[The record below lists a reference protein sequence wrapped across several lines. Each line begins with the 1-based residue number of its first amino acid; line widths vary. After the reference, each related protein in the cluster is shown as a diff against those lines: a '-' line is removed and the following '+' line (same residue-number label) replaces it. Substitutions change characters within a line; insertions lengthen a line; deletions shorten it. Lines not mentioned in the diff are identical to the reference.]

1 MMLNSVQDPLDF
13 EDLTAIYRVEKKAP
27 SLSVVRKDLYP
38 AIAGLLMGLSAEYN
52 KQLSMDPDSLICEGA
67 NQRRKKAKQLS
78 KEVVEIRMQKICSLA
93 LRSAM
98 GAQNVID
105 QLTPEEKEYY
115 SNVLEIS
122 RRHGAL
128 ITKMAGEKKY
138 DSPRIDPDVPSK
150 KDPVVETP
158 SKPVPKETAVE
169 PVVEVNFE
177 PELEMEEPQFDNF
190 PEDAVNYDDNAAID
204 EDKLFAAPASQ
215 VVDDEMRISG
225 KKEKEISPR
234 DNSFTT
240 NDMVLIRITE
250 DLPAFSGPD
259 RDYRLSKEDV
269 IMMPKVMADALVHRE
284 KAILLTPSP

>member
-38 AIAGLLMGLSAEYN
+38 AIAGLLLGLNTEYN

-78 KEVVEIRMQKICSLA
+78 KEVVELRMQKICSLA
-93 LRSAM
+93 LRGAM

-115 SNVLEIS
+115 NNVLEVS
-122 RRHGAL
+122 RKHGAL
-128 ITKMAGEKKY
+128 VTKMAGEKKY
-138 DSPRIDPDVPSK
+138 DSPRIDPDTLSK
-150 KDPVVETP
+150 KDPAVKTP
-158 SKPVPKETAVE
+158 SEPLLKETVIE
-169 PVVEVNFE
+169 PVIEVNYE
-177 PELEMEEPQFDNF
+177 PELEIEEPHLDNF
-190 PEDAVNYDDNAAID
+190 PEDPIDYDDDTMID
-204 EDKLFAAPASQ
+204 DGKIFAAPIPQAI
-215 VVDDEMRISG
+215 DNEIKISG

-234 DNSFTT
+234 DTSFTT

-250 DLPAFSGPD
+250 DLSEFSGPD

-269 IMMPKVMADALVHRE
+269 IMMPKVMADALIHRE

>member
-1 MMLNSVQDPLDF
+1 MLNSVQDPLDF

-38 AIAGLLMGLSAEYN
+38 AIARLLMGLSAEYN

-78 KEVVEIRMQKICSLA
+78 KEVVELRMQKICSLA
-93 LRSAM
+93 LRGAM

-115 SNVLEIS
+115 NNVLDIS
-122 RRHGAL
+122 RKHGAL
-128 ITKMAGEKKY
+128 ITKMTGEKKY

-158 SKPVPKETAVE
+158 SKPIQKETAVE
-169 PVVEVNFE
+169 PAVEVNFE
-177 PELEMEEPQFDNF
+177 PELEMEEPQLDNF
-190 PEDAVNYDDNAAID
+190 PEDAVNYDDNATIE
-204 EDKLFAAPASQ
+204 EDRIFATPVPQ
-215 VVDDEMRISG
+215 IVDDDLRPSG
-225 KKEKEISPR
+225 KKEKEISSH
-234 DNSFTT
+234 DNPFTT

-250 DLPAFSGPD
+250 NLPEFSGPD

-269 IMMPKVMADALVHRE
+269 IMMPRVMADALIHRE